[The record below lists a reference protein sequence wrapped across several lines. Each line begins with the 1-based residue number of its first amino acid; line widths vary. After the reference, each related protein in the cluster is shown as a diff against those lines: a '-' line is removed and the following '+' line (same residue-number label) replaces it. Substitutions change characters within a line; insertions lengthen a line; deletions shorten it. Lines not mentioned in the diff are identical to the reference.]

1 MSIKKLSSNYS
12 KINRGK
18 RLISFFVIVDD
29 IPEITK
35 DGPRALPS
43 PNGDSVL
50 HIYESNI
57 YELQCKP
64 SSCSWRKW
72 PRRFTS
78 RFKRKRWFHA
88 MYISEDITDCNS
100 EYYYLFKNTIFEL
113 SIHITTDNQ
122 LITIISTL
130 SRLQ

>member
-1 MSIKKLSSNYS
+1 MTANKSGRQLCLPRNWLWDRSSNYGE
-12 KINRGK
+12 INRDK

-57 YELQCKP
+57 FELQCNP
-64 SSCSWRKW
+64 SKCSWRKW
-72 PRRFTS
+72 PQRFTS
-78 RFKRKRWFHA
+78 QFKRKRWFHA
-88 MYISEDITDCNS
+88 MYISEDIIECTS
-100 EYYYLFKNTIFEL
+100 K
-113 SIHITTDNQ
+113 H
-122 LITIISTL
+122 
-130 SRLQ
+130 

>member
-1 MSIKKLSSNYS
+1 MTVCLSRKGLTVELLIIFYKKN
-12 KINRGK
+12 
-18 RLISFFVIVDD
+18 FVIVDD

-57 YELQCKP
+57 YELQCN

-78 RFKRKRWFHA
+78 KFKRKRWFHA
-88 MYISEDITDCNS
+88 MYISEDIIECTS
-100 EYYYLFKNTIFEL
+100 EHYFFFHK
-113 SIHITTDNQ
+113 
-122 LITIISTL
+122 
-130 SRLQ
+130 

>member
-1 MSIKKLSSNYS
+1 MTVCLSRKGLTVKLLIIFYKKN
-12 KINRGK
+12 
-18 RLISFFVIVDD
+18 FVIVDD

-57 YELQCKP
+57 YELQCNP
-64 SSCSWRKW
+64 SKCSWRKW

-78 RFKRKRWFHA
+78 KFKRKRWFYA
-88 MYISEDITDCNS
+88 MYIPEDITECKS
-100 EYYYLFKNTIFEL
+100 EHIIFFTNEFL
-113 SIHITTDNQ
+113 N
-122 LITIISTL
+122 
-130 SRLQ
+130 